1 MIRLY
6 ENPGWGSAIV
16 ELQLVFYAMP
26 HELVPAGEIY
36 DNAADRATL
45 ARINPVMQV
54 PTVILADGQ
63 VMTESAALTLYL
75 ADLAGN
81 DALVPGPTAPE
92 RAAFLRWLIFIVAAI
107 YPSFAY
113 ADMPERFVPAPDGEA
128 FTARVIEHRKAMW
141 RVMEAEAIARGG
153 PWFLGGR
160 MTAID
165 LYLACMVHW
174 RPRQDWFRAET
185 PHLMRAAEA
194 ASALPV
200 LAGVMTRN
208 FG

>member
-16 ELQLVFYAMP
+16 ELQLVFYGMP
-26 HELVPAGEIY
+26 HELVAAGEIY
-36 DNAADRATL
+36 DDPAARAAL
-45 ARINPVMQV
+45 SVINPLIQV

-75 ADLAGN
+75 ADLAEGE
-81 DALVPGPTAPE
+81 ALVPGPAAPE
-92 RAAFLRWLIFIVAAI
+92 RAEFLRWLIFLVAAI

-113 ADMPERFVPAPDGEA
+113 ADVPERFVPEAEGEA
-128 FTARVIEHRKAMW
+128 FTARVIAHRQAMW
-141 RVMEAEAIARGG
+141 LVMEDEAAKRGG
-153 PWFLGGR
+153 PWFLGAR

-174 RPRQDWFRAET
+174 RPRQDWFRAHT
-185 PHLMRAAEA
+185 PHLMQAAER

-200 LAGVMTRN
+200 LTWAMQRN